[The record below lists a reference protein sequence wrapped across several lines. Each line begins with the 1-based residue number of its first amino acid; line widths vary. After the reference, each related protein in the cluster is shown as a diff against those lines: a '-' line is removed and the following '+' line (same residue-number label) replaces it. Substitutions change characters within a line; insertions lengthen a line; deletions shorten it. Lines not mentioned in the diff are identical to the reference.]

1 MSGTDGVRE
10 DRVRTFGDQE
20 EFRIHEEHFT
30 LSTGQ
35 DIAEFVTRKF
45 LRGLLCVQVKDFDLR
60 WRIYDGY
67 DFQKSH
73 ERAVTKE
80 RFETPIAPTVDG
92 ATFSPDPQLSFG
104 LDDSQE
110 QLSPFD
116 VGILDE
122 QISKLDTGFNELDY
136 EDGLFHFSSSA
147 DSLGPERN
155 PGSTSRRAFSGVFPP
170 SNSQKLA
177 DSISQSA
184 KPAKAESRK
193 RYGATPPSR
202 SSEYRKRQ
210 NSNIE
215 LRLVHV
221 NVDYDK
227 YEAGSQLASRLLFRI
242 RDLEIIDSV
251 RTSLWRK
258 FLSHLRSD
266 FDTHPRETSS
276 DMVALEVLS
285 VRPDPSKSPRE
296 ELRLRVH
303 ILPLRLHVDQDAL
316 NCLIR
321 FFSYDSP
328 LDRPPPTPP
337 QSEDV
342 FIQYCE
348 ISPLKLKVDYKP
360 KHVDYANIR
369 GGNFVEFLNFFHLE
383 GAEMTLRSVKLRGIK
398 GWAKFAAS
406 LANEWVYHVRDT
418 QVPGVLSG
426 VTGVK
431 SVMNLGTGIADLI
444 LLPIEQYRK
453 DGKFVRGIQR
463 GARSFAKAATM
474 ETLRLG
480 TRLAVGTQVLLEHA
494 DDALDTGSSGSR
506 LRPSSFSYGSHDQPT
521 SSSGSGSQGDSSS
534 QPPLSKFSD
543 PPRDVKEGIESAY
556 RSISSNVG
564 VAAKTILAVP
574 MEVYERTGAQGSVRA
589 VLRAVPVAVLK
600 PMIGA
605 SEAVSKTLLGLQ
617 NTFDPVKKLQME
629 DKYVSQH
636 SSLLDG

>member
-1 MSGTDGVRE
+1 
-10 DRVRTFGDQE
+10 
-20 EFRIHEEHFT
+20 
-30 LSTGQ
+30 
-35 DIAEFVTRKF
+35 
-45 LRGLLCVQVKDFDLR
+45 
-60 WRIYDGY
+60 
-67 DFQKSH
+67 
-73 ERAVTKE
+73 
-80 RFETPIAPTVDG
+80 
-92 ATFSPDPQLSFG
+92 
-104 LDDSQE
+104 
-110 QLSPFD
+110 
-116 VGILDE
+116 
-122 QISKLDTGFNELDY
+122 
-136 EDGLFHFSSSA
+136 
-147 DSLGPERN
+147 
-155 PGSTSRRAFSGVFPP
+155 
-170 SNSQKLA
+170 
-177 DSISQSA
+177 
-184 KPAKAESRK
+184 
-193 RYGATPPSR
+193 
-202 SSEYRKRQ
+202 
-210 NSNIE
+210 IE

-221 NVDYDK
+221 NIEYDK
-227 YEAGSQLASRLLFRI
+227 YEVDSQLASRLLFRV

-266 FDTHPRETSS
+266 FDTRPRETSS
-276 DMVALEVLS
+276 DMVAVEVLT

-296 ELRLRVH
+296 ELRLRIH
-303 ILPLRLHVDQDAL
+303 ILPLRLHIDQDAL

-321 FFSYDSP
+321 FFSYDLP
-328 LDRPPPTPP
+328 LDRTPATPP
-337 QSEDV
+337 SDDV

-348 ISPLKLKVDYKP
+348 ISPLTLKVDYKP

-383 GAEMTLRSVKLRGIK
+383 GAEMTLRNVKLRGIK
-398 GWAKFAAS
+398 GWPKFASA
-406 LANEWVYHVRDT
+406 LGNEWVYHIRDT

-453 DGKFVRGIQR
+453 DGKIVRGLQR

-494 DDALDTGSSGSR
+494 DDALSADISGSSR
-506 LRPSSFSYGSHDQPT
+506 RPSPYPLGSHDQP
-521 SSSGSGSQGDSSS
+521 SSSEGSGSQVDSS
-534 QPPLSKFSD
+534 QPLLSKFSD

-574 MEVYERTGAQGSVRA
+574 MEVYERTGAQESAKA

-617 NTFDPVKKLQME
+617 NTLDPVKKLQME
-629 DKYVSQH
+629 DKYVPCRCVSVVSDVVVQVQRLEDANLKPIL
-636 SSLLDG
+636 SFVK